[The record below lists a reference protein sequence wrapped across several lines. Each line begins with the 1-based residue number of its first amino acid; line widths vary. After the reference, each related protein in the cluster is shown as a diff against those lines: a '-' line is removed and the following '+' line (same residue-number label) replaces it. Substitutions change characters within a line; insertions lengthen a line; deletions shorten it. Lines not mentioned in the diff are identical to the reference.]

1 MKLTCFI
8 FFILTVAALTAKGN
22 GQLCEQV
29 RVPYCANLANFH
41 GYTMQANELNQG
53 FFEIVLSR
61 YESLFNCSEEMK
73 YFVCSALLPSC
84 ENSRL
89 KYPCNS
95 FCRSILTAETCQ
107 NELRE
112 IMLLNEPFGNEITN
126 IFNCDVLY
134 GESSERCIRYPNE
147 TQTTTNL
154 NANTTQ
160 THTNNSSQ
168 FCKRNIH
175 YSTNAKYFASIWL
188 IITTTPI
195 TLILLFTFFSI
206 LINLSRFE
214 YPTRPILY
222 MVLSHL
228 VYCLG
233 VTLRSMVGY
242 NTASCQQGEIIRGE
256 YWTTEHA
263 PCVII
268 FITTYFGIMSY
279 LVWTC
284 ILTICLMLSKLFQWS
299 DADIAKYRVVFHAV
313 GWTISTTQTLMLVSV
328 RESRADELT
337 GICSVHVDSR
347 FVFLAGITLPVL
359 SYTSFVVIGIALSL
373 CGIARTYKRMGF
385 YQKHLEKGNQIR
397 CILRIAIFLIG
408 FILIFAVFIITTTY
422 DYIAY
427 PSYSTLPC
435 QGVNCR
441 VASPAVGIINVTCI
455 LASGLLTTI
464 WIARSSTSSQWR
476 NVITKLTCRREKR
489 KHIQTQLSEN
499 NSSNYNIGEIT
510 NLEVK
515 VPGFVD
521 VTHSSYDEYIYS
533 IASTTTATSRSG
545 DSKILQPTIVKW
557 DIPNTASICST
568 AHQSISTV

>member
-1 MKLTCFI
+1 MKSVCSL
-8 FFILTVAALTAKGN
+8 FFISIVATFTAKGN

-41 GYTMQANELNQG
+41 GYTVQANELNQG
-53 FFEIVLSR
+53 FFEIVLLR

-107 NELRE
+107 NELRKVTA
-112 IMLLNEPFGNEITN
+112 LNEEFGDEITN

-134 GESSERCIRYPNE
+134 GENSERCIRYPNE
-147 TQTTTNL
+147 TQTTTNI
-154 NANTTQ
+154 NNTQ

-168 FCKRNIH
+168 FCKQNIH
-175 YSTNAKYFASIWL
+175 YTTNAKHFASTWL
-188 IITTTPI
+188 ILTTTPI
-195 TLILLFTFFSI
+195 TLILLFTLFSI
-206 LINLSRFE
+206 LINIKIFE
-214 YPTRPILY
+214 YPTRPIIY

-233 VTLRSMVGY
+233 VTLRSIVGY

-256 YWTTEHA
+256 FWTVEHA

-279 LVWTC
+279 LIWSC
-284 ILTICLMLSKLFQWS
+284 ILTICLMLSKLLQWS

-347 FVFLAGITLPVL
+347 YVFLAGIALPVL
-359 SYTSFVVIGIALSL
+359 LYTSFVVVGTVLSL

-385 YQKHLEKGNQIR
+385 YQKHLEKNNLVR
-397 CILRIAIFLIG
+397 SILRIAIFLIG
-408 FILIFAVFIITTTY
+408 FVLIFAVFIITTTY

-441 VASPAVGIINVTCI
+441 MASPAVGIINVTCI
-455 LASGLLTTI
+455 LASGLLPTI
-464 WIARSSTSSQWR
+464 WIARTSTYTQWR
-476 NVITKLTCRREKR
+476 NVITKLTCRRENR
-489 KHIQTQLSEN
+489 KCIQTQFREN
-499 NSSNYNIGEIT
+499 NGSNYNIGEIT

-533 IASTTTATSRSG
+533 ISSTTTTATSRSG
-545 DSKILQPTIVKW
+545 DSKILQPTIVRW
-557 DIPNTASICST
+557 DVPNTASICST
-568 AHQSISTV
+568 AQQSISTV